1 MSKNVDLK
9 KKNNNRKR
17 NVRFLLLFNSYLSTL
32 QNTKIARTIP
42 AVV

>member
-1 MSKNVDLK
+1 MLIK
-9 KKNNNRKR
+9 KRKTTIENE
-17 NVRFLLLFNSYLSTL
+17 NVRFLLLFISYLSTL